1 MAEIRD
7 EKKEAGQGRDDA
19 LCGCKGDSKSV
30 RRDANN
36 SIRGAA
42 LSLCMSV
49 DELLD
54 LLAKRDARLSWSST
68 DAAKLERIAELE
80 SKVKALED
88 ENARLKESNKALSEI
103 IVVAL

>member
-7 EKKEAGQGRDDA
+7 EKEKGGQGCDDA
-19 LCGCKGDSKSV
+19 LCGCKGDSKPV
-30 RRDANN
+30 RRNANN

-54 LLAKRDARLSWSST
+54 LLEKRDARLSWSST
-68 DAAKLERIAELE
+68 DPAKLERIAELE
-80 SKVKALED
+80 SRVKALEA
-88 ENARLKESNKALSEI
+88 ENAKLKESNKALSEI
-103 IVVAL
+103 IVVTL